1 MSYYGE
7 MFCMRILIADDSLT
21 CRLIL
26 SAALK
31 ENSYDVLET
40 ADGLDAWME
49 LSKPDAPQ
57 IAILDWIMPKLDGL
71 ELIQKIRASRTD
83 RPPYIIMLTGKSE
96 KKDIIVGLNAGAN
109 DYLIKPFDTSELH
122 ARVEVGR
129 RMIELQDALIKSKEK
144 LAYQATHDPLTGLL
158 NRRAILDRLGDEF
171 SIASRRNHMLCVG
184 ICDIDHFKHINDTF
198 GHQTGD
204 DILCKLSKI
213 LEQVTGD
220 CDHIGRIGGEE
231 FLIISSTDSESDLC
245 SRFERYR
252 RQIADAGL
260 MTRAGALSVSVSI
273 GVASCSGK
281 NTVDEL
287 LAAADAALYDAK
299 KQGRNCVQYTR
310 LS

>member
-1 MSYYGE
+1 
-7 MFCMRILIADDSLT
+7 MRILIADDSMT

-31 ENSYDVLET
+31 ENNYDVLET
-40 ADGLDAWME
+40 ADGFEAWVE
-49 LSKPDAPQ
+49 LCKPDAPQ

-71 ELIQKIRASRTD
+71 ELIQKVRARRTD

-96 KKDIIVGLNAGAN
+96 KRDIIVGLNAGAN
-109 DYLIKPFDTSELH
+109 DYLIKPFDSSELH

-171 SIASRRNHMLCVG
+171 SIACRKNHTLCVG
-184 ICDIDHFKHINDTF
+184 ICDIDHFKHINDTY

-204 DILCKLSKI
+204 DILCKLSNI
-213 LEQVTGD
+213 LEQVTTD
-220 CDHIGRIGGEE
+220 SDHVGRIGGEE
-231 FLIISSTDSESDLC
+231 FLIISSMDTQNDL
-245 SRFERYR
+245 SLRFERYR

-260 MTRAGALSVSVSI
+260 MTRSGALSVSVSI

-281 NTVDEL
+281 STVDEL
-287 LAAADAALYDAK
+287 LAAADVALYEAK
-299 KQGRNCVQYTR
+299 DQGRNRVQFTR